1 MATSREL
8 LRAAMLQADVLAD
21 HYVTSAAAADRSWR
35 AMRTALLLIDR
46 GSIVTARKVL
56 QKALDRE
63 RRRGAQ
69 R

>member
-8 LRAAMLQADVLAD
+8 LRAAMLQSDVLAEK
-21 HYVTSAAAADRSWR
+21 YVTNAAAADRSWR